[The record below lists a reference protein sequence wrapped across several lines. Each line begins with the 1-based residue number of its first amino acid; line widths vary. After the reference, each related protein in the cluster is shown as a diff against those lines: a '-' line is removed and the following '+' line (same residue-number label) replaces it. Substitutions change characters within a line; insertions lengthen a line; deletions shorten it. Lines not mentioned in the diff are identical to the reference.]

1 MMDDSGTRIDRII
14 ELELKSTEYRKELLQ
29 KYSKILL
36 RQDEI
41 IDKSEERITN
51 VNRMVTDL
59 ISAISGMNNMQ
70 QTLTSTINALL
81 ETCQAKERRL
91 IRLEDKFDDLDDRY
105 VKLLS
110 EYKELAKMQ
119 NTSLNISQNNKPTI

>member
-1 MMDDSGTRIDRII
+1 MDDSGTRIDRII